1 MRTRSKVVCDFFR
14 AEPLLL
20 LHYLYLVTVTFDEWR
35 SVSGVAHV
43 LVTAPEE
50 GCIVLL
56 FYYIV
61 TVTFE
66 WSFAHDRHCACRVE
80 TVFWLLLREERGAT
94 TLCLPTNQCKM

>member
-35 SVSGVAHV
+35 SVVSGVAHV

-50 GCIVLL
+50 GCFVLL

-80 TVFWLLLREERGAT
+80 TVFWLLSTSRGERSYNS
-94 TLCLPTNQCKM
+94 LPPNKSM